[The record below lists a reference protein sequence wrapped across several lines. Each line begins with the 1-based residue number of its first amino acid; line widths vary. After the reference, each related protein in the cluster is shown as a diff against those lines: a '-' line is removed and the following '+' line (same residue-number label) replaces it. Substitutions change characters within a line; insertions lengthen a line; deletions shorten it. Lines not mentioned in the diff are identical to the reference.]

1 MGAYSMMREAY
12 EFAAILR
19 QCIPGRHGKKRT
31 SILTDKHKVNVR
43 AAMKKVRDP
52 LLFPLTKES
61 RIHYPKDDYESWT
74 EYGIYEDKG
83 YSYEELKEFFD
94 EQYVDVRC
102 DYSPTG
108 RPYTRYIHWKRTPI
122 GIAYAIHWG
131 LDV

>member
-1 MGAYSMMREAY
+1 MSAYTEMRTMY
-12 EFAAILR
+12 EFADILR
-19 QCIPGRHGKKRT
+19 QCIPGDHGKKRT
-31 SILTDKHKVNVR
+31 SILTDKHKITVR

-52 LLFPLTKES
+52 LLFSLTEES
-61 RIHYPKDDYESWT
+61 RIYYPKDDYESWT

-83 YSYEELKEFFD
+83 YSDEELIELFD
-94 EQYVDVRC
+94 EQYVDVQC

-108 RPYTRYIHWKRTPI
+108 RPYTRYIHWKRMPI